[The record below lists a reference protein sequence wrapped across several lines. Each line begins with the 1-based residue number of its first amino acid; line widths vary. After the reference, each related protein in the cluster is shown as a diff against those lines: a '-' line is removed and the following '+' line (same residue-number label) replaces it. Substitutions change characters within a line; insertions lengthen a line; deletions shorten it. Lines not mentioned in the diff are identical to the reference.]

1 MDAHHSR
8 RDHILPTRF
17 FKFILN
23 TNLQK
28 IKIPNK
34 FTKIYGGGISNP
46 VFLKP
51 PDGTEW
57 KVHWT
62 KKNGEFWFE
71 KGWKEFTENYS
82 LYHGVLVMF
91 KYEGTSHFDVNIL
104 DHSSLEIDYPS
115 YHTCKEEQNLDH
127 SVHESVRSPVPL
139 ASAQPSKKRK
149 GEEATPTSLSM
160 NWPRDPRA
168 QVLAKKFVSKSH
180 NPFFTKLIK
189 PVNVVESSMSL
200 PNMDGYFEKKNMNVT
215 LEHGERSWKVKL
227 LGSNNSACRRFSAGW
242 CLFAS
247 ESELQP
253 GDVCIFELI
262 NREDVVFKVHVFK
275 G

>member
-1 MDAHHSR
+1 M
-8 RDHILPTRF
+8 
-17 FKFILN
+17 
-23 TNLQK
+23 
-28 IKIPNK
+28 
-34 FTKIYGGGISNP
+34 SNP

-57 KVHWT
+57 KVHWI
-62 KKNGEFWFE
+62 KKNDEFWLE

-104 DHSSLEIDYPS
+104 DNSSLEIEYPS
-115 YHTCKEEQNLDH
+115 YHTCKEEQNLDD
-127 SVHESVRSPVPL
+127 SVHESVRILNDWENHKASERSPIPL
-139 ASAQPSKKRK
+139 ASAQSSKKRK

-160 NWPRDPRA
+160 NWPREPRA
-168 QVLAKKFVSKSH
+168 QVLAKKFVSESD
-180 NPFFTKLIK
+180 NPFFTKTMK
-189 PVNVVESSMSL
+189 PIDVVESRLSV
-200 PNMDGYFEKKNMNVT
+200 PNMDGYIEKKNMNVT

-227 LGSNNSACRRFSAGW
+227 LGSNNSACRRRFSAGW

-247 ESELQP
+247 ESELHP

-262 NREDVVFKVHVFK
+262 NTEDIVFKVHVFK